1 MIRLNRRTLS
11 PLHCASKD
19 PTRYNLNGLHFDKEG
34 VTVGT
39 NGHILA
45 CVRPAEP
52 EPIERA
58 FSLEPAALAAAV
70 KATRPKAAPDV
81 GVTTGSASSRWL
93 VGDVEHSEMD
103 VEYPSWRQ
111 VHPVKHAVPQ
121 HTLMLSLHV
130 LEALCATAR
139 QFACGKKG
147 DENSRLTF
155 ELPRDPTRA
164 LRVHTADEQSD
175 DVLEFS
181 LMPLWPPK

>member
-1 MIRLNRRTLS
+1 MIRLNRRTLA

-19 PTRYNLNGLHFDKEG
+19 PTRYSVNGLHFSKEG

-45 CVRPAEP
+45 CVRPAEL
-52 EPIERA
+52 EPIPRS

-70 KATRPKAAPDV
+70 KATRPKAAKDV
-81 GVTTGSASSRWL
+81 EVIQANCSSRWL

-103 VEYPSWRQ
+103 TNYPPWRQ

-121 HTLMLSLHV
+121 HTLGLSLHV
-130 LEALCATAR
+130 LEALVVTAR
-139 QFACGKKG
+139 QFAGGKKG
-147 DENSRLTF
+147 DEDTCLTI
-155 ELPRDPTRA
+155 ELPSDPTRA
-164 LRVHTADEQSD
+164 VRVHTADKQSG

-181 LMPLWPPK
+181 LAPARPSK